1 MNAERPRMLY
11 PLIKRSFD
19 IVLATLA
26 YVLSLPLQA
35 VIAIAIATNLGRPVL
50 FRQRRPG
57 RHGRV
62 FVLVKFRTMKDIDR
76 ARGLVTDEDRLT
88 NLGKFLR
95 STSLD
100 EIPTLA
106 NVIKGDMSLVGPRP
120 LLTEYMD
127 RYTIEQARRHE
138 VRPGIT
144 GLAQVNGRNELPW
157 EERLSLD
164 VQYVDRQ
171 SFALDLRL
179 ISATVGNVMR
189 RRGVTSPGHATM
201 PEFRGNQSLGEP
213 N

>member
-1 MNAERPRMLY
+1 MLY